1 MVTGDIP
8 VRSRET
14 TKVLVADRREL
25 FRQALAAWLRKQSG
39 IKVVGTCATGPQ
51 IIESVR
57 ELAPDTVIIDTE
69 IEDCGCVK
77 VIRQVVQLAPNV
89 AVMILTH
96 SKDEKLI
103 LAGIKAGAKA
113 YLSKDASVEELLRTI
128 SGIKA
133 GYVCISAPLTSIML
147 NELGN
152 PDEELTS
159 TEPDVKLTAREREV
173 LQLIADGFSNR
184 EIGESLGISSHTAKV
199 HVYNVMEKLRV
210 HSRLAVATWVMRSGG
225 NTRRN

>member
-1 MVTGDIP
+1 M
-8 VRSRET
+8 RSRET